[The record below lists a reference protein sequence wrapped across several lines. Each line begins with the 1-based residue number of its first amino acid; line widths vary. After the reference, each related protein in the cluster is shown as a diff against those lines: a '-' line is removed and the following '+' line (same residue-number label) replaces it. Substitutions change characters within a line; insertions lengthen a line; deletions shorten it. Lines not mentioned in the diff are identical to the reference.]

1 MSRCCRSG
9 EDVGARAASVSKGWA
24 SAQHLSMP
32 CPHAPQDAARS
43 EGRVHI
49 VTAGIVGGS
58 AVVFGVPWNE
68 RGVGPRGG
76 HNPAGP
82 RPVQLRYE
90 TGLTG
95 EQYVTAQAWRDARLE
110 RCPNHP
116 HGGCSLARH
125 GTYARKTPPGAKVPR
140 WYCRESHTTI
150 SLLADCLAARL
161 AGTLDALA
169 SGGGCRRGGA
179 EPGGG
184 GERGAPPRGRWR
196 RRASRRDA
204 LGAPPGAPR
213 PSRREPRHRAPPRTA
228 CPVHRR
234 GGRGAHTA
242 RDRLRAESAACP
254 HRRAAPRTAR
264 SVGVPAPPSRG
275 DESQP
280 GAPTQEGA

>member
-1 MSRCCRSG
+1 MFAGTPRHLRAQDPARREGAPLVLPREPYDHQPAGRLSGGAPGGHARRSG
-9 EDVGARAASVSKGWA
+9 
-24 SAQHLSMP
+24 
-32 CPHAPQDAARS
+32 
-43 EGRVHI
+43 
-49 VTAGIVGGS
+49 
-58 AVVFGVPWNE
+58 
-68 RGVGPRGG
+68 
-76 HNPAGP
+76 
-82 RPVQLRYE
+82 
-90 TGLTG
+90 
-95 EQYVTAQAWRDARLE
+95 
-110 RCPNHP
+110 
-116 HGGCSLARH
+116 
-125 GTYARKTPPGAKVPR
+125 
-140 WYCRESHTTI
+140 
-150 SLLADCLAARL
+150 
-161 AGTLDALA
+161 

-234 GGRGAHTA
+234 DGRGAHTA
-242 RDRLRAESAACP
+242 GDRLRAESAACP

-280 GAPTQEGA
+280 GAPTQEGPDPPLLPAARARVREARHRADSPPPLSARGKGKHRAILPNPSRRRCSPTSPPRRPRAWTR